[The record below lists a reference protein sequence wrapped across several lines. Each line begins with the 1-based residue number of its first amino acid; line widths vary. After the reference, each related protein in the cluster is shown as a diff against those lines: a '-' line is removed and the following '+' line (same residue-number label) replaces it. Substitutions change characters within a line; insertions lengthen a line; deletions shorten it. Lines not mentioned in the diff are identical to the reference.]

1 MGLDTSHDAWHGP
14 YSSFHS
20 WRLALARAA
29 GLSIYHKPWSMG
41 TTLPTWVMPSE
52 DDILYVLMSHSDC
65 DGTINSADC
74 APLADRLEAL
84 IPHIGAPD
92 DWWDPN
98 YHINSTH
105 QFIKGLRLAAS
116 LGEDID
122 FH

>member
-20 WRLALARAA
+20 WRIALARAA
-29 GLSIYHKPWSMG
+29 GLSVYEKPLPRGG
-41 TTLPTWVMPSE
+41 TRTMWVMPSE
-52 DDILYVLMSHSDC
+52 DDILFVLMSHSDC
-65 DGTINSADC
+65 DGMISTQDC
-74 APLADRLEAL
+74 APLADRLESL
-84 IPHIGAPD
+84 LPRIGAPD
-92 DWWDPN
+92 DWWDPS
-98 YHINSTH
+98 YHINSTR